1 LLFPNFERPEKYL
14 SVELAE
20 KVATKLLNDNQNLF
34 ENLVAK
40 FYIKFNRLQITGYH
54 GKAAR

>member
-14 SVELAE
+14 SVVLAE
-20 KVATKLLNDNQNLF
+20 KVASKLMNDNQNLF